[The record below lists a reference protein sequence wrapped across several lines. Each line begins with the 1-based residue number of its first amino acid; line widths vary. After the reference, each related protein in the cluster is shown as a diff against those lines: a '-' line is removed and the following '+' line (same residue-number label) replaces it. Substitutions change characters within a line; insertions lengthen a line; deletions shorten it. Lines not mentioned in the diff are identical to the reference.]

1 MLSKL
6 NHFNLKISLEMGWLR
21 ISSDSFLDQLRFP
34 AVDQNGTIGESVLM
48 MNATDLA
55 ALPP

>member
-1 MLSKL
+1 
-6 NHFNLKISLEMGWLR
+6 MGWLR